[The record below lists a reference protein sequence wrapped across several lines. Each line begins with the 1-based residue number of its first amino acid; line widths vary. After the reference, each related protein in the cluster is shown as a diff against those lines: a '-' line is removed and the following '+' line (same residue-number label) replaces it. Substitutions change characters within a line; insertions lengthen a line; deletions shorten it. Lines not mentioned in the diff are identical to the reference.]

1 MSACC
6 FVFLMLRLPPRSTRT
21 DTLLPYTTLF
31 RSSSRSGSSKGPETK
46 TAALPDPGGE
56 GPQRK
61 TAALPGP
68 GGRRPPNENGRPS
81 CPRGAKAPNRKRPPF
96 LAGRL
101 ENLFGPLVVHHSAGP
116 PSAILKVTRLPT
128 ARRGLALPPTLPAHP

>member
-1 MSACC
+1 MGAA
-6 FVFLMLRLPPRSTRT
+6 
-21 DTLLPYTTLF
+21 TTP
-31 RSSSRSGSSKGPETK
+31 SSRSGSSKGPETK

-81 CPRGAKAPNRKRPPF
+81 WPRGAKAPKRKRPPF
-96 LAGRL
+96 LGGRI
-101 ENLFGPLVVHHSAGP
+101 EKLFGLFVVERSEEHPSELQSLMRISYAGFC
-116 PSAILKVTRLPT
+116 LK
-128 ARRGLALPPTLPAHP
+128 